1 MHAGKGR
8 KSSMKKTTFPSEGA
22 YIAAM
27 ALISLAV
34 AMVAASNFG
43 VSMIVGPAY
52 ILSLRFPALSFG
64 QWEYVIQGGLFAAMC
79 LILRRV
85 RPVYLFSFLSCLIYG
100 AALDAWRRLPALNPA
115 VTMPGSQPMPLRI
128 ACFVCGTVLTA
139 LAVALYFKAYLYP
152 QVYDFFVKAVSRHLR
167 KDRTRF
173 KIGFDAGCLILSV
186 ALSLMLFG
194 RVTGI
199 GVGTIITTCVN
210 GLLIGLAEKL
220 LDRFFLFRPAF
231 PALAKRFEMD

>member
-8 KSSMKKTTFPSEGA
+8 KSSMKKTTLPSEGA

-85 RPVYLFSFLSCLIYG
+85 RPVFLSVLPDIRGG
-100 AALDAWRRLPALNPA
+100 AGRLA
-115 VTMPGSQPMPLRI
+115 
-128 ACFVCGTVLTA
+128 
-139 LAVALYFKAYLYP
+139 AVARSEPRRHHARLSAHAPPNRILRLRHGAHGAGRGPVF
-152 QVYDFFVKAVSRHLR
+152 QSVSV
-167 KDRTRF
+167 
-173 KIGFDAGCLILSV
+173 SP
-186 ALSLMLFG
+186 
-194 RVTGI
+194 
-199 GVGTIITTCVN
+199 GV
-210 GLLIGLAEKL
+210 
-220 LDRFFLFRPAF
+220 
-231 PALAKRFEMD
+231 

>member
-1 MHAGKGR
+1 
-8 KSSMKKTTFPSEGA
+8 
-22 YIAAM
+22 
-27 ALISLAV
+27 
-34 AMVAASNFG
+34 
-43 VSMIVGPAY
+43 
-52 ILSLRFPALSFG
+52 
-64 QWEYVIQGGLFAAMC
+64 
-79 LILRRV
+79 
-85 RPVYLFSFLSCLIYG
+85 
-100 AALDAWRRLPALNPA
+100 
-115 VTMPGSQPMPLRI
+115 MPGSQPMPLRI
-128 ACFVCGTVLTA
+128 AYFVCGTVLTA